1 MGQYHTLYNVDKKQ
15 KVDGLSGY
23 KLLEQVGYPRSTA
36 TALFLLVAN
45 SNGRGGGDAYEHPLI
60 GSWAGDRI
68 VLQGDYAEEGDQGY
82 ISNID
87 DYEDITSKVNELLNV
102 ALKGVYD

>member
-23 KLLEQVGYPRSTA
+23 KLLEQIGYPKSTA
-36 TALFLLVAN
+36 TALFLLVSN
-45 SNGRGGGDAYEHPLI
+45 SNGRGGGDVEDHPLV

-68 VLQGDYAEEGDQGY
+68 VVQGDYAEEGDQGY
-82 ISNID
+82 IDYID
-87 DYEDITSKVNELLNV
+87 DYKDITKQVLDLLNV
-102 ALKGVYD
+102 SLEYY

>member
-23 KLLEQVGYPRSTA
+23 KLLEQIGYPKSTA

-45 SNGRGGGDAYEHPLI
+45 SNGRGGGDVKDHPLV
-60 GSWAGDRI
+60 GSWAGDR
-68 VLQGDYAEEGDQGY
+68 VVVQGDYAEEGDKAF
-82 ISNID
+82 IPD
-87 DYEDITSKVNELLNV
+87 TDTYEDITKKVWELLNV
-102 ALKGVYD
+102 ALEYY

>member
-23 KLLEQVGYPRSTA
+23 KLLEQIGYPKSTA
-36 TALFLLVAN
+36 TALLLLVAN
-45 SNGRGGGDAYEHPLI
+45 SNGRGGGDVKEHPLV

-68 VLQGDYAEEGDQGY
+68 VMQGDYAEEGDQAF
-82 ISNID
+82 IPD
-87 DYEDITSKVNELLNV
+87 TDTYEDITKKVWELLNI
-102 ALKGVYD
+102 ALEYY

>member
-23 KLLEQVGYPRSTA
+23 KLLEQIGYPKSTA

-45 SNGRGGGDAYEHPLI
+45 SNGRGGGDVEEHPLV
-60 GSWAGDRI
+60 GSWAGDR
-68 VLQGDYAEEGDQGY
+68 VVVQGDYAEEGDQGY
-82 ISNID
+82 IAD
-87 DYEDITSKVNELLNV
+87 TDTYEDITKQVLELLNV
-102 ALKGVYD
+102 SLEYY

>member
-23 KLLEQVGYPRSTA
+23 KLLEQIGYPKSTA
-36 TALFLLVAN
+36 TALLLLVAN
-45 SNGRGGGDAYEHPLI
+45 SNGRGGGDVKEHPLV

-68 VLQGDYAEEGDQGY
+68 VVQGDYAEEGDQAF
-82 ISNID
+82 ISD
-87 DYEDITSKVNELLNV
+87 TDTYEDITKQVWKLLNV
-102 ALKGVYD
+102 ALEYY